1 MNLNQLKD
9 EMVQVI
15 KSYHL
20 KGWSPATST
29 NYSFKD
35 EDGQI
40 WVSRSGIDKS
50 QMTTEDFVSVNTDG
64 EASPEYTG
72 VKPSAET
79 VIHCVIYELFPDVRF
94 ILHSHGV
101 FPVMLSS
108 ILTNELIVQGYEIQ
122 KGFQGVDT
130 HEVKCIIPILQNNQ
144 EMSYFKQELAYKKTQ
159 LNHGCFI
166 IKRHGTYA
174 WGSSLAEAK
183 RHLETLDYI
192 CQCEFLTNN

>member
-15 KSYHL
+15 RSYHL

-50 QMTTEDFVSVNTDG
+50 QMRTEDFMSVNTDG
-64 EASPEYTG
+64 EASPEYIG

-79 VIHCVIYELFPDVRF
+79 VIHCVIYKLFPDVRF

-101 FPVMLSS
+101 FPVILSS
-108 ILTNELIVQGYEIQ
+108 KLTNELIVQGYEIQ
-122 KGFQGVDT
+122 KGFEGVDT

-144 EMSYFKQELAYKKTQ
+144 EMSYFKQELANKKTQ

>member
-50 QMTTEDFVSVNTDG
+50 QMTTEDFMSVNTDG

-122 KGFQGVDT
+122 KGFEGVD
-130 HEVKCIIPILQNNQ
+130 NNQ